1 MVILAGVRALL
12 IERFLMITFLRGILQ
27 DNLSSQITIDVNGVG
42 YEVIV
47 PLSSLGKLGNRGDTI
62 TILTHLHIREQD
74 HTLFGFMT
82 SDERDLFRLLINR
95 VSGVGP
101 KVAMAVLSGTTVNDF
116 KAAVVNADLT
126 AISKIKGLGKKT
138 AERIVLELKDKVGV
152 AAAWEAAS
160 ASIAPSEE
168 QRRKTDAI
176 LALISLGYKQG
187 EALKAVDVVAKA
199 KGAET
204 PVEELVRESLRS
216 LQ

>member
-1 MVILAGVRALL
+1 
-12 IERFLMITFLRGILQ
+12 MITFLRGILQ

-42 YEVIV
+42 YEVNV
-47 PLSSLGKLGNRGDTI
+47 PLSNLERLGQPGETI

-74 HTLFGFMT
+74 HTLFGFCT

-101 KVAMAVLSGTTVNDF
+101 KVAMAILSGMEVRDF
-116 KAAVVNADLT
+116 KAAVVNGDIPTL
-126 AISKIKGLGKKT
+126 SKIKGLGKKT
-138 AERIVLELKDKVGV
+138 AERVVLELKDKVGV

-160 ASIAPSEE
+160 DGHAPSPE
-168 QRRKTDAI
+168 QAKQTDAI

-187 EALKAVDVVAKA
+187 EAAKAVAQVAKSRDGEFA
-199 KGAET
+199 
-204 PVEELVRESLRS
+204 VEELVRESLRQ